1 MEETTQATQDFI
13 YMGAWSGRQQAF
25 AVLAKETRCYEKLG
39 LSWNDFCQQHSGMSR
54 VHAVRIIR
62 QYEEFGEAYFR
73 LSSLARISFP
83 ESASLI
89 RAFVRACPFQRRAGS
104 KAGSR
109 LACDWRSSTFFP
121 TPAQA
126 AKMSRQNVQAAM
138 PVTDCSIRHRRRSRL
153 IPDLELRLHALV
165 QDVKEHLRPNTP
177 VGHRLHR
184 HPGMGPHR
192 PPPGGDGSP
201 QPLAVPSQE

>member
-1 MEETTQATQDFI
+1 MVMEETTQATQDFI

-121 TPAQA
+121 TPAHA

-138 PVTDCSIRHRRRSRL
+138 PVTDCSIRHRRRS
-153 IPDLELRLHALV
+153 
-165 QDVKEHLRPNTP
+165 
-177 VGHRLHR
+177 G
-184 HPGMGPHR
+184 
-192 PPPGGDGSP
+192 
-201 QPLAVPSQE
+201 